1 MSTHYDAMGDAAKA
15 RRDRATKVTL
25 LRELALEFLGDAEG
39 IESTFL
45 PGPNSTS
52 AARTLRDAAESMTEK
67 ADELE
72 AEDSGVSASARR
84 YGLNEPGDLAGL
96 GEGTIIRDWSGL
108 PALRGVLGWV
118 YAGTE
123 EVYEDSEVRLPADVI
138 WEGKR

>member
-25 LRELALEFLGDAEG
+25 LRELALLEFLGDAAG

-84 YGLNEPGDLAGL
+84 YGLNEPGDLASL
-96 GEGTIIRDWSGL
+96 GDGGAGL
-108 PALRGVLGWV
+108 PRVASTGARPGHGRAGVGRRGQRVG
-118 YAGTE
+118 G
-123 EVYEDSEVRLPADVI
+123 P
-138 WEGKR
+138 